1 MIPDQ
6 EIAQRVTRLV
16 EPILEE
22 GSLELVDLEFKPSG
36 RRWSL
41 KVFIDKEGGVTIA
54 DCEHVSRELG
64 RILDVEDFIEPSYIL
79 EVSSPG
85 LTRALRGKKDF
96 ERFKGRECRI
106 ITSIA
111 IDGKNEFG
119 GVIENI
125 GDDTVEIRG
134 ESGTFGIPLAAI
146 KRANLEFTM

>member
-1 MIPDQ
+1 LIPDQ

-85 LTRALRGKKDF
+85 LTRALRGEKDF
-96 ERFKGRECRI
+96 ERFKGRNAVSSRALPLTER
-106 ITSIA
+106 TNS
-111 IDGKNEFG
+111 
-119 GVIENI
+119 
-125 GDDTVEIRG
+125 G
-134 ESGTFGIPLAAI
+134 E
-146 KRANLEFTM
+146 